1 MAEAK
6 NDRVWTVAE
15 AKSHLSEILRLTETE
30 GPQRIGK
37 RHGFVVMPADN
48 GQEGGQGDPGGQMPI
63 NEWMLKNLTKHAVDV
78 ALPNRGG
85 YRPIPFW
92 DYATDAGLQFEEEWL
107 RSLSILTS
115 SLSWSARRKT
125 PESCGSLLRMPT
137 SGCPRW

>member
-15 AKSHLSEILRLTETE
+15 AKSHLSEILRLAETE

-48 GQEGGQGDPGGQMPI
+48 GQEGGQGDPGGQTPI

-85 YRPIPFW
+85 LSTDPIL
-92 DYATDAGLQFEEEWL
+92 GL
-107 RSLSILTS
+107 RDRCRTTI
-115 SLSWSARRKT
+115 RRRNDCV
-125 PESCGSLLRMPT
+125 PCRY
-137 SGCPRW
+137 

>member
-1 MAEAK
+1 MDYIAAGGGGTMAEAK

-15 AKSHLSEILRLTETE
+15 AKSHLSEILRLAETE

-92 DYATDAGLQFEEEWL
+92 DYATDAGLQFEEE
-107 RSLSILTS
+107 
-115 SLSWSARRKT
+115 
-125 PESCGSLLRMPT
+125 
-137 SGCPRW
+137 